1 MTNEPAAG
9 ERGAAAV
16 EFVILV
22 PVLVL
27 LIGVIVAGAR
37 LAHARATVQQVADSA
52 ARSAS
57 LARDAASADAFA
69 RRVAGLDVASAHL
82 ACAGGVG
89 VTVDTSGFAV
99 PVGQRVMFV
108 VDLWEHAYWSDFGP
122 KGRAKYFDS
131 VIQDTDWSVIER
143 RFALT
148 LK

>member
-1 MTNEPAAG
+1 MRRPD

-57 LARDAASADAFA
+57 LARDAASAEAFA

-99 PVGQRVMFV
+99 PVGQP
-108 VDLWEHAYWSDFGP
+108 A
-122 KGRAKYFDS
+122 S
-131 VIQDTDWSVIER
+131 VRT
-143 RFALT
+143 ALT
-148 LK
+148 CSVTLADLLVPGLPGSVRVDATGQSTLDRYRGRR